1 MLLYVLFF
9 VCFVL
14 FWVFCSEG
22 IRQIVLTPVI
32 QGGDPQTLL
41 SQWRGLRIQR
51 EFMQLCIVQ

>member
-1 MLLYVLFF
+1 MFF
-9 VCFVL
+9 FFCFVL
-14 FWVFCSEG
+14 FCVFCSEG

-32 QGGDPQTLL
+32 QGGDPQTRQ